1 MKKVVGKTEVEDALE
16 ILDLLTK
23 EENFTTVMTRN
34 PEDTYHFDDEATIFE
49 EIFQDVRDDVRAA
62 REVFCD
68 VGSDVRETNVDV
80 IKQELRSVNDDVKAT
95 DPGMPY
101 PFNFFHLRTDI
112 SLSCVITVTCGHQCW

>member
-34 PEDTYHFDDEATIFE
+34 PENTYHFDDEATIFE
-49 EIFQDVRDDVRAA
+49 EIFQDVRDDVRAT

-68 VGSDVRETNVDV
+68 VDSDLRETNADV
-80 IKQELRSVNDDVKAT
+80 IKQDLRSVNDDIKT
-95 DPGMPY
+95 TEPGMP
-101 PFNFFHLRTDI
+101 HLSI
-112 SLSCVITVTCGHQCW
+112 SPYTY